1 MGLLDRIN
9 SAVAE
14 YAARR
19 GAAGANGPAATGQ
32 GGKSNQ
38 TASQNDDVSLGN
50 TTHRSAQPRLPLDS
64 YKSSVG
70 QDMTFVKET
79 LRHKI
84 AEYGLNPALQLQ
96 VKKSPLGQVELE
108 GSMPTDVRERIN
120 RELNQNQSFVDA
132 FSRLS
137 VDQPTLNYV
146 DNVMKLSRAYGTGN
160 NLLQSVVSSD
170 NKFNGLHDI
179 AHRLDALRGSLTSS
193 QTSDSP
199 NGLNQSRIFQ
209 LQFNARA

>member
-19 GAAGANGPAATGQ
+19 GAAGANGTSAATGAD
-32 GGKSNQ
+32 GKAKQ
-38 TASQNDDVSLGN
+38 TASQDDDVTLGN
-50 TTHRSAQPRLPLDS
+50 TVPKNAQPRLPLGS

-70 QDMTFVKET
+70 QDLTFVKET

-96 VKKSPLGQVELE
+96 VKKSPLGQVELD
-108 GSMPTDVRERIN
+108 GSMPADVRERIN
-120 RELNQNQSFVDA
+120 RELNQNRGFVDA

-137 VDQPTLNYV
+137 VGQPTLNYV
-146 DNVMKLSRAYGTGN
+146 DNVMKLSKAYGTAN
-160 NLLQSVVSSD
+160 NLLQSVVSRDD
-170 NKFNGLHDI
+170 NFNGLHDI
-179 AHRLDALRGSLTSS
+179 AHRLDAMRNTLSS
-193 QTSDSP
+193 PSADGVGNAGRSH
-199 NGLNQSRIFQ
+199 NFQ
-209 LQFNARA
+209 LQFNVRA